1 MITDDETTDTGYIT
15 RSVILFCSRYLLEN
29 QNESQVK
36 CLTVERAHA
45 VRGRR
50 LLQGL
55 LNLLPPLGF
64 VLQRFLEFPLCL
76 LLFLQTLLN
85 DCWKGAR
92 QSYQRVEDA
101 KSLRAKYLI
110 AY

>member
-1 MITDDETTDTGYIT
+1 MRDEEKTEMRHITG
-15 RSVILFCSRYLLEN
+15 SVTLFSARCHLEN
-29 QNESQVK
+29 QNESEVK

-45 VRGRR
+45 VGGRR

-64 VLQRFLEFPLCL
+64 VLKSFLEFPLCL

-85 DCWKGAR
+85 NC
-92 QSYQRVEDA
+92 
-101 KSLRAKYLI
+101 
-110 AY
+110 